1 MMLTLGTMALKTLPC
16 NEESTDMQM
25 SQVVL
30 ILKTLSFAF
39 QTHSYIMLGNESSD
53 RV

>member
-1 MMLTLGTMALKTLPC
+1 MTLTLGTIALKTLPC

-30 ILKTLSFAF
+30 ILKNSKLCLPNS
-39 QTHSYIMLGNESSD
+39 QIHNV
-53 RV
+53 RK